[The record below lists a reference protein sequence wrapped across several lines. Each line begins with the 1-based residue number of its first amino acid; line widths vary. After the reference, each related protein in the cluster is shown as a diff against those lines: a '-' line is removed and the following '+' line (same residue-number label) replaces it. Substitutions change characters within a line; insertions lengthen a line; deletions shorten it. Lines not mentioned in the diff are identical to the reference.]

1 MKDSYC
7 SQKKNFRAGRNQ
19 KLKKSST
26 IKKPAMKNLKITLTF
41 GLLFGFLLFS
51 CEKSNEDPGVVI
63 DGLTAENYPRVDCST
78 SAGPLQTIIY
88 CELLGLNYSWSRNLA
103 LDNVFYVYPD
113 IDDYSSFSE
122 KTSVSGTHGA
132 YMSLINKESDLILV
146 AREPSNYELDA
157 AGLEGV
163 ELEIAPVALDAFIF
177 ITNTNNPVNSLTT
190 SQIKDIYKNNITN
203 WKEVGG
209 NDSPIT
215 PYVRNANS
223 GSQELM
229 EKLVMKGEPMAD
241 WTEAVLSGM
250 AGPFSTLRFDENGL
264 CYTVYYY
271 KEQMVRDQIVKHLSV
286 DGVYPDKKT
295 IGNQSYPYTTFVYAV
310 VRQDLDRTS
319 MAFKVYEALQTKGGK
334 RMIEKSGYIAD

>member
-1 MKDSYC
+1 
-7 SQKKNFRAGRNQ
+7 
-19 KLKKSST
+19 
-26 IKKPAMKNLKITLTF
+26 MKNLKITLTI
-41 GLLFGFLLFS
+41 GLLFGSLLFS
-51 CEKSNEDPGVVI
+51 CEKSTEGPGVI
-63 DGLTAENYPRVDCST
+63 IEGLTAENYPKVNCST

-88 CELLGLNYSWSRNLA
+88 CELLGLNYSWTRNLA
-103 LDNVFYVYPD
+103 LDNVFYVHPD
-113 IDDYSSFSE
+113 IDDYSVFYE
-122 KTSVSGTHGA
+122 KVSVSGTHGA

-146 AREPSNYELDA
+146 AREPSSYELDA

-163 ELEIAPVALDAFIF
+163 ELEITPVALDAFIF

-203 WKEVGG
+203 WKELGG
-209 NDSPIT
+209 NDSPIN

-229 EKLVMKGEPMAD
+229 ETLVMRGEPMAD
-241 WTEAVLSGM
+241 WTEAILSGM

-295 IGNQSYPYTTFVYAV
+295 IKNLSYPYTTFVYAV

-334 RMIEKSGYIAD
+334 RMIEKSGYIAN

>member
-1 MKDSYC
+1 MIF
-7 SQKKNFRAGRNQ
+7 FRVRRNQ
-19 KLKKSST
+19 KLKKSS
-26 IKKPAMKNLKITLTF
+26 IVKKPAMKNLKITLIF
-41 GLLFGFLLFS
+41 GLMFGFLLFS
-51 CEKSNEDPGVVI
+51 CEKSNEGPGVVI
-63 DGLTAENYPRVDCST
+63 DELTAENYPKVDCST

-88 CELLGLNYSWSRNLA
+88 CELLELNYSWRRNLA
-103 LDNVFYVYPD
+103 LDNVFYVYPE
-113 IDDYSSFSE
+113 IDDFSVFSE

-157 AGLEGV
+157 AVLEGV
-163 ELEIAPVALDAFIF
+163 ELEITPVALDAFIF
-177 ITNTNNPVNSLTT
+177 IANTNNPVNSLTT

-209 NDSPIT
+209 HDSPIN

-229 EKLVMKGEPMAD
+229 ETLVMKGDPMAD

-250 AGPFSTLRFDENGL
+250 AGPFSTLRWDENGL

-286 DGVYPDKKT
+286 DGVYPEKKT
-295 IGNQSYPYTTFVYAV
+295 IRNQSYPYTTYVYAV
-310 VRQDLDRTS
+310 VRKDLDLNS

-334 RMIEKSGYIAD
+334 RMIEKSGYIAN

>member
-1 MKDSYC
+1 LIM
-7 SQKKNFRAGRNQ
+7 F
-19 KLKKSST
+19 
-26 IKKPAMKNLKITLTF
+26 
-41 GLLFGFLLFS
+41 
-51 CEKSNEDPGVVI
+51 
-63 DGLTAENYPRVDCST
+63 
-78 SAGPLQTIIY
+78 
-88 CELLGLNYSWSRNLA
+88 
-103 LDNVFYVYPD
+103 FYVYPD
-113 IDDYSSFSE
+113 IEDYSSFSE

-132 YMSLINKESDLILV
+132 YMRLINKESDLLLV

-157 AGLEGV
+157 AVLEGV
-163 ELEIAPVALDAFIF
+163 ELKITPVALDAFIF
-177 ITNTNNPVNSLTT
+177 IANTKNPVNSLTT

-229 EKLVMKGEPMAD
+229 ETLVMKGEPMAD
-241 WTEAVLSGM
+241 WTEAILSGM

-286 DGVYPDKKT
+286 DGAYPDKKT
-295 IGNQSYPYTTFVYAV
+295 IRNQSYPYTTFVYAV
-310 VRQDLDRTS
+310 VRQNLARTS
-319 MAFKVYEALQTKGGK
+319 MAFKVYEALQSEAGK
-334 RMIEKSGYIAD
+334 RIIEKSGYIAS